1 MITAL
6 ILAAAAVYLFWPAG
20 KQPADVGK
28 ALADQ
33 IASMTAAVAESEPL
47 APVAPQAPP
56 AAPAPPAARDAIDSL
71 LEVRDRLAATDTL
84 DEEST
89 KAVDVLWLDL
99 LHGSAKK

>member
-33 IASMTAAVAESEPL
+33 IAAMTAPAVPPEWVEPTL
-47 APVAPQAPP
+47 PQAPP

>member
-6 ILAAAAVYLFWPAG
+6 ILAAAAAYLFWPAG

-28 ALADQ
+28 SLADQ
-33 IASMTAAVAESEPL
+33 IAAMTAPA
-47 APVAPQAPP
+47 
-56 AAPAPPAARDAIDSL
+56 AAPAVTPAPAARDAIDSL

-84 DEEST
+84 DEDSA

-99 LHGSAKK
+99 LHGSTRK